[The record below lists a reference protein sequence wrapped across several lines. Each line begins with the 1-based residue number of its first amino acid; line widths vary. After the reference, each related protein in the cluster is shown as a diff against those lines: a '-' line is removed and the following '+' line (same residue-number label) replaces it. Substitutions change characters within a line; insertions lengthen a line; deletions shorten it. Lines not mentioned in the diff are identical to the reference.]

1 MHSFRLIGALA
12 LTLGGLLQ
20 SAAQTALPFHF
31 ETSPDSADFVNFDG
45 GLGDVIDNPLP
56 DATNSSA
63 RVGKIIRN
71 GGEIWAGSKIY
82 LPAPLDLENSAGF
95 RMKVLS
101 PIGGI
106 VAKLKLE
113 GPNVSAERDVVV
125 EQPGVWTE
133 VEYNFLGEPS
143 GIMNEIVFMFD
154 FGNLG
159 NGTDF
164 STFYFDDV
172 ETFDWT
178 GGLGQIDLPITFEA
192 TDTYYG
198 MSDFGGNVSTR
209 IEWPTGGHVM
219 QVVKPDGAAGWA
231 GTTMSTPAG
240 LASAIPLQPD
250 ASKIYVHTYCPA
262 AGIPL
267 RLKAENHLDPTQ
279 SVETDA
285 FTTVA
290 NAWEIIEFD
299 FNNESLNTA
308 PLNPDFPFTML
319 SIFFNFG
326 TEGAAVGD
334 QTYYFDNV
342 SFNEPI
348 ISDVHDLQRHPERIS
363 VMPNPSATSWDV
375 TWAGQRILEWRL
387 FDAQGR
393 IVNSGLPSASPAL
406 LHIEGNHLP
415 AGLYHLQVWSDNQ
428 LPMTTR
434 LLKAAH

>member
-1 MHSFRLIGALA
+1 MHLFRTLSLFICSLFALQH
-12 LTLGGLLQ
+12 LSG
-20 SAAQTALPFHF
+20 QTALPFDF

-56 DATNSSA
+56 DGTNSSA
-63 RVGKIIRN
+63 RVGKIIRD

-82 LPAPLDLENSAGF
+82 LPAPLDLENSGGF

-113 GPNVSAERDVVV
+113 GPNISAERDVIV

-172 ETFDWT
+172 ETFDPT
-178 GGLGQIDLPITFEA
+178 GGLGQISLPITFESP
-192 TDTYYG
+192 DIYYG
-198 MSDFGGNVSTR
+198 MSDFGGNASTL

-240 LASAIPLQPD
+240 LASAIPLQTD

-326 TEGAAVGD
+326 TEGAAAGD

-348 ISDVHDLQRHPERIS
+348 ISHVAEASVQASRVT
-363 VMPNPSATSWDV
+363 VMPNPSS
-375 TWAGQRILEWRL
+375 AGWEVVWPGASIADWRL
-387 FDAQGR
+387 FDSQGNVVATGRSKAAQSR
-393 IVNSGLPSASPAL
+393 
-406 LHIEGNHLP
+406 LHIDGSGLP
-415 AGLYHLQVWSDNQ
+415 AGLYHLRMWS
-428 LPMTTR
+428 PAHPPKTTR
-434 LLKAAH
+434 LLKTTH

>member
-1 MHSFRLIGALA
+1 MHLFRLACFAA
-12 LTLGGLLQ
+12 LTTCGLHNL
-20 SAAQTALPFHF
+20 SGQTALPFDF
-31 ETSPDSADFVNFDG
+31 ETTPDSADFVNFDG

-63 RVGKIIRN
+63 RVGKIIRD
-71 GGEIWAGSKIY
+71 GGEVWAGSKIY
-82 LPAPLDLENSAGF
+82 LPAPLDLENSGGF

-113 GPNVSAERDVVV
+113 GPNISAERDVVV

-172 ETFDWT
+172 ETFDLT
-178 GGLGQIDLPITFEA
+178 GGLGQIDLPITF
-192 TDTYYG
+192 DDPNVYYG
-198 MSDFGGNVSTR
+198 MSDFGGNQSTR
-209 IEWPTGGHVM
+209 VEWPTGGHVM
-219 QVVKPDGAAGWA
+219 QVVKPDGAAAWA

-250 ASKIYVHTYCPA
+250 ASKIYVHTYSPA

-290 NAWEIIEFD
+290 DAWEVIEFD

-308 PLNPDFPFTML
+308 PLNPAFPFTML

-334 QTYYFDNV
+334 QTYFFDNV

-348 ISDVHDLQRHPERIS
+348 ISNVNELTTSNERLV
-363 VMPNPSATSWDV
+363 VMPNPSPTSWDIV
-375 TWAGQRILEWRL
+375 
-387 FDAQGR
+387 FDGALITDWQLLDARGR
-393 IVNSGLPSASPAL
+393 IVATGQPNIQAGTFRVN
-406 LHIEGNHLP
+406 GDGLP
-415 AGLYHLQVWSDNQ
+415 AGLYHLQVFSGNDR
-428 LPMTTR
+428 PRSTR
-434 LLKAAH
+434 LVKVAN